1 MTLLELLEQQRE
13 GILSDAVGNVRR
25 ARLEHYEQAGA
36 AKIRESLETLYD
48 FVASAIREKNLAP
61 LLAYMQRIA
70 GERYLGGF
78 DLSEVQTAI
87 NVLEESVWIRITR
100 ALPLP
105 EYAEAFGL
113 IGTVLG
119 AGKDMLARTYVELVC
134 KGKAP
139 SLNLQSLFSG
149 VAGA

>member
-1 MTLLELLEQQRE
+1 MTLLELLENQRE
-13 GILSDAVGNVRR
+13 EILSDAVGNVRR
-25 ARLEHYEQAGA
+25 ARLEHYEQAGEQQ
-36 AKIRESLETLYD
+36 IRVSLETLYG
-48 FVASAIREKNLAP
+48 FVAAAIREKNLGP
-61 LLAYMQRIA
+61 LLEYMQRIA
-70 GERYLGGF
+70 GERYNGGF

-100 ALPLP
+100 SLPLQ

-119 AGKDMLARTYVELVC
+119 AGKDMLARSYVALVC
-134 KGKAP
+134 KGKTP

-149 VAGA
+149 VAGV